1 MRAKSLLNKLEG
13 PEDEGSLVFLLRK
26 NFHQDYKANRE
37 IIGDYV
43 WADPTEVP
51 SVTHSHEVFSNSDA
65 FRRSEGNIITLL
77 FFPQDIS
84 VHADADAYLV
94 TIQTIAVKPP
104 WIDSVANGR
113 ANIFQLDSAP
123 SHKALKIQDC
133 MNGREFSLSCHIKLM
148 PAS

>member
-1 MRAKSLLNKLEG
+1 M
-13 PEDEGSLVFLLRK
+13 
-26 NFHQDYKANRE
+26 NFPVPKGRIWDIVHQDLGNK
-37 IIGDYV
+37 
-43 WADPTEVP
+43 
-51 SVTHSHEVFSNSDA
+51 SHTFLVEDT
-65 FRRSEGNIITLL
+65 R
-77 FFPQDIS
+77 